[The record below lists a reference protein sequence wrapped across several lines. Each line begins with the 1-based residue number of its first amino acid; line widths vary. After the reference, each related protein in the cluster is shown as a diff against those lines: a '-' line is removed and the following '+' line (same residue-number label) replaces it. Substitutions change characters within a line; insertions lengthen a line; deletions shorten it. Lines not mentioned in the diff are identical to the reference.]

1 MWTTFHGLRFQGK
14 LLVPVMVLMGLL
26 IIVTLWIVN
35 DRITRQVQSEAAAA
49 LTTADAVFQN
59 SQKIREKNLLLRYGD
74 IPNESRFKAVVQLGE
89 AKTMQFRLNELL
101 TTLGVDLIQFTT
113 GEGVPLAVVSRA
125 GQFSTGEFTSNTMD
139 AVGQALAGQAVI
151 DAILV
156 NDRFFDVVAIPVHD
170 GAGVSG
176 VLTFGTECG
185 EAVAKEFHELTR
197 SEVLFLA
204 RGQVTASTLRNK
216 IWHAACLQAF
226 RGENT
231 PTSPKPINLGG
242 DHYLGLPGRFKT
254 LAAHNDFGYLV
265 LVSYEPAL
273 GALQKTQRVLLG
285 VGLLGLLASILITWA
300 VVRKLTQPL
309 RQLRDTAEAVGR
321 GDFSQRVAIHSND
334 ECGDLAHAFNQMTQN
349 LAAARNELEQ
359 TVATLQTTRAQLTQS
374 EKLSAIGE
382 FVAGVAHELNNPL
395 TTVIGFA
402 ELLQRAKVD
411 ERHRRQLEMVEREAQ
426 RCGRIVKSLLSFA
439 RRHKPERKP
448 TALNDVIHAAIEIL
462 AYQLRTSNVEI
473 RLQLAPELPLVVA
486 DPHQIQQ
493 VIVNIVN
500 NARQAIDELERGGW
514 IAIQTAV
521 VADWVRITI
530 QDNGP
535 GIAPE
540 NVVKIFDPFF
550 TTKEVGRG
558 TGLGLSLCYGIV
570 KEHGG
575 TINVQSALGDGAT
588 FSIELPV
595 VTPENLA
602 NPLTAAQSILPE
614 ATGQGTRVLVVDDE
628 GPIVELI
635 RQVLIEAGYEV
646 DTAADGRRALEQAAT
661 THYDLILCD
670 WKMPGLTGREVYE
683 RLAATNPQAAAN
695 FIFIT
700 GDVINE
706 RTQGFLRQHDKQ
718 CLAKP
723 FSLQDFRRAVAAAV
737 QYPSKPA
744 V

>member
-1 MWTTFHGLRFQGK
+1 MRTAFHGLRFQGK
-14 LLVPVMVLMGLL
+14 LLVPVMALMGVL
-26 IIVTLWIVN
+26 IIVTLWVVN
-35 DRITRQVQSEAAAA
+35 NRITRQVQSEAADA
-49 LTTADAVFQN
+49 LTTADAVFRN

-74 IPNESRFKAVVQLGE
+74 IPNEGRFKAVVQLGE

-113 GEGVPLAVVSRA
+113 SEGVPLAVVSRA
-125 GQFSTGEFTSNTMD
+125 GQFSTGEFTSNTLD
-139 AVGQALAGQAVI
+139 AVSRALVGQAVV
-151 DAILV
+151 DAIMV
-156 NDRFFDVVAIPVHD
+156 NDRLFDVVAIPVHD
-170 GAGVSG
+170 GDSVSG
-176 VLTFGTECG
+176 ALTIGTECG
-185 EAVAKEFHELTR
+185 DVVAKEFHELTR

-216 IWHAACLQAF
+216 LWHPACVQAF
-226 RGENT
+226 RGGD
-231 PTSPKPINLGG
+231 PQAGPSPIDLGG

-254 LAAHNDFGYLV
+254 LAAHKDFGYLV

-273 GALQKTQRVLLG
+273 EALQKTQRVLLG

-321 GDFSQRVAIHSND
+321 GDFSRRVAIQSND
-334 ECGDLAHAFNQMTQN
+334 ECGDLALAFNQMTQN

-411 ERHRRQLEMVEREAQ
+411 ERHRRQLEMVECEAR

-514 IAIQTAV
+514 IAIRTAV
-521 VADWVRITI
+521 AADLVRITI

-540 NVVKIFDPFF
+540 NVGKIFDPFF

-575 TINVQSALGDGAT
+575 TISVQSTLGDGST
-588 FSIELPV
+588 FSIELPMA
-595 VTPENLA
+595 TPEGTA
-602 NPLTAAQSILPE
+602 SPLTAAQSILPE
-614 ATGQGTRVLVVDDE
+614 ATGQGKRVLVVDDE

-635 RQVLIEAGYEV
+635 RQVLMEAGYEV
-646 DTAADGRRALEQAAT
+646 DTAADGRVALEQAAA

-706 RTQGFLRQHDKQ
+706 RTQAFLRQHDKQ

-737 QYPSKPA
+737 Q
-744 V
+744 

>member
-1 MWTTFHGLRFQGK
+1 MRTAFQGLRFQGK
-14 LLVPVMVLMGLL
+14 LLVPVLALMGLL
-26 IIVTLWIVN
+26 IIVTLWVVN
-35 DRITRQVQSEAAAA
+35 DRITRQVQSEAADA
-49 LTTADAVFQN
+49 LTTADAVFRN

-89 AKTMQFRLNELL
+89 AKTLQFRLNELL
-101 TTLGVDLIQFTT
+101 VTLGVDLIQFTT
-113 GEGVPLAVVSRA
+113 GEGVPLAWVSRA
-125 GQFSTGEFTSNTMD
+125 GQFRTSEFTSNTLD
-139 AVGQALAGQAVI
+139 AVSRALAGQAVV
-151 DAILV
+151 DTILV
-156 NDRFFDVVAIPVHD
+156 NDRLFDVVAIPVRD
-170 GAGVSG
+170 GDGVSG
-176 VLTFGTECG
+176 ALTIGTECG
-185 EAVAKEFHELTR
+185 DVVAKEFHELTR

-216 IWHAACLQAF
+216 MWHPACLQAF
-226 RGENT
+226 RGGDPNAG
-231 PTSPKPINLGG
+231 PNPINLGG

-254 LAAHNDFGYLV
+254 LSAQNDFGYLV
-265 LVSYEPAL
+265 LVSYESAL
-273 GALQKTQRVLLG
+273 GALRQTQRVLLG

-309 RQLRDTAEAVGR
+309 RQLRNTAEAVGR
-321 GDFSQRVAIHSND
+321 GDFSRRVVSQSND
-334 ECGDLAHAFNQMTQN
+334 ECGDLALAFNQMIQN
-349 LAAARNELEQ
+349 LAAARSELEQ

-411 ERHRRQLEMVEREAQ
+411 ERHRRQLEMVEREAR

-473 RLQLAPELPLVVA
+473 RMQLAPELPLVVA

-514 IAIQTAV
+514 IAIQTT
-521 VADWVRITI
+521 VAAELIRITI

-575 TINVQSALGDGAT
+575 TISVQSTLGDGAT
-588 FSIELPV
+588 FTIELPLA
-595 VTPENLA
+595 TPESPANGLA
-602 NPLTAAQSILPE
+602 AAPANLPE
-614 ATGQGTRVLVVDDE
+614 VTGQAR
-628 GPIVELI
+628 
-635 RQVLIEAGYEV
+635 
-646 DTAADGRRALEQAAT
+646 
-661 THYDLILCD
+661 
-670 WKMPGLTGREVYE
+670 PGG
-683 RLAATNPQAAAN
+683 
-695 FIFIT
+695 
-700 GDVINE
+700 
-706 RTQGFLRQHDKQ
+706 
-718 CLAKP
+718 
-723 FSLQDFRRAVAAAV
+723 
-737 QYPSKPA
+737 
-744 V
+744 